1 MIGYAYCKKQKQR
14 TTSCKMFNGNKNL
27 NKVEL
32 LKQLKESRK
41 LGVKE
46 LKNYKGFED
55 IDEEEALN
63 VIESLFI
70 LAEALLTINEK
81 DYE

>member
-1 MIGYAYCKKQKQR
+1 
-14 TTSCKMFNGNKNL
+14 MFNGNKNL

-63 VIESLFI
+63 VIESLYI
-70 LAEALLTINEK
+70 LAEALLTINVK

>member
-1 MIGYAYCKKQKQR
+1 
-14 TTSCKMFNGNKNL
+14 MFNGNKNL
-27 NKVEL
+27 NKAEL

-41 LGVKE
+41 LGVEE
-46 LKNYKGFED
+46 LRNYKGFED

-63 VIESLFI
+63 VIESLYV
-70 LAEALLTINEK
+70 LAESLLTVNEK

>member
-1 MIGYAYCKKQKQR
+1 
-14 TTSCKMFNGNKNL
+14 MFDSKNDL
-27 NKVEL
+27 KTKEL
-32 LKQLKESRK
+32 KKQLKESRK

-55 IDEEEALN
+55 INEEEALN
-63 VIESLFI
+63 IIETLYV
-70 LAEALLTINEK
+70 LAESLLTINDK